1 MNESEPKRDKL
12 EWESTSKMNL
22 SRKNRTEG
30 NKRAKKGRI
39 KKSSY
44 AGYDSFSQSMEPKI
58 SVKPIWEIP
67 LNYPGKQT
75 VWLSVDH
82 ECKQRHSSLF
92 NAHKLYYL
100 YLCVW
105 LLCYAV
111 SYFRD
116 SPVMFWLVVDF
127 EDCPSCFYEFRSCHN
142 FYIFSL
148 ALTKLASWDCLI
160 VDWESWECGQD
171 SYFHVRRGGAQES
184 RLRESCQ
191 TATWNEAITTSSI
204 FNDSIYNLTTVF
216 QIGHNFNLPCSIY
229 NLKFWF
235 KIYILA
241 FFF

>member
-127 EDCPSCFYEFRSCHN
+127 EDCPSCFYEFRSCHY
-142 FYIFSL
+142 FLYILFG
-148 ALTKLASWDCLI
+148 
-160 VDWESWECGQD
+160 VDEIGQLRLFNCWLRELRMWQD
-171 SYFHVRRGGAQES
+171 SCFHVRRGGAQES

-191 TATWNEAITTSSI
+191 TATWNGAITACSI
-204 FNDSIYNLTTVF
+204 FNDTIYNSNDSISNWTQF
-216 QIGHNFNLPCSIY
+216 QFAL
-229 NLKFWF
+229 
-235 KIYILA
+235 
-241 FFF
+241 